1 MSLNLNLLNPKC
13 AAMTAM
19 AVSLYFVF
27 PTRDDPNV
35 LRNVA
40 ALSMTAMAVSLHF
53 VFPTRDDP
61 NVLRNVAALSVGT
74 YVGLA
79 WYDALYDCEDK
90 SKASEWF
97 TLYRPL
103 KPGVVDGEY
112 RIS

>member
-1 MSLNLNLLNPKC
+1 MSLLNPKC
-13 AAMTAM
+13 AAVTAG
-19 AVSLYFVF
+19 ALALYFVF
-27 PTRDDPNV
+27 PTRNDPNL

-40 ALSMTAMAVSLHF
+40 I
-53 VFPTRDDP
+53 
-61 NVLRNVAALSVGT
+61 LSVGT

-90 SKASEWF
+90 SKASQWF

-112 RIS
+112 ARI

>member
-1 MSLNLNLLNPKC
+1 MSLSSNLNVLNPKC

-19 AVSLYFVF
+19 AVGLYFVF
-27 PTRDDPNV
+27 PTRDDPN
-35 LRNVA
+35 L
-40 ALSMTAMAVSLHF
+40 
-53 VFPTRDDP
+53 
-61 NVLRNVAALSVGT
+61 LRNVAALSVGT

-103 KPGVVDGEY
+103 KPGVVGGEY

>member
-1 MSLNLNLLNPKC
+1 MSLLNPKC
-13 AAMTAM
+13 AAVTAG
-19 AVSLYFVF
+19 ALALYFVF
-27 PTRDDPNV
+27 PTRNDPNL

-40 ALSMTAMAVSLHF
+40 I
-53 VFPTRDDP
+53 
-61 NVLRNVAALSVGT
+61 LSVGT

-112 RIS
+112 KIS

>member
-1 MSLNLNLLNPKC
+1 MSLLNPKC
-13 AAMTAM
+13 AAVTAG
-19 AVSLYFVF
+19 ALALYFVF
-27 PTRDDPNV
+27 PTRNDPNL

-40 ALSMTAMAVSLHF
+40 I
-53 VFPTRDDP
+53 
-61 NVLRNVAALSVGT
+61 LSVGT

-112 RIS
+112 ARI